1 MLSVFWDKTKNIR
14 LCKAINILCTYIT
27 IMELQLTNIWWFC
40 LISLALDRTMRA
52 EPCWLVRS
60 WLITDKNAAI
70 TQIVQPKLHSSPNNT
85 QQRRILDTLMVTK
98 AWTSLSL
105 CPSLNYDIHVYCML
119 CICNMYVRPL
129 LINNFS
135 RASCCHDM
143 SVPVLCQCQKPH
155 LFFESQ
161 AISTN

>member
-1 MLSVFWDKTKNIR
+1 
-14 LCKAINILCTYIT
+14 
-27 IMELQLTNIWWFC
+27 
-40 LISLALDRTMRA
+40 MRA

-70 TQIVQPKLHSSPNNT
+70 TQIVQPKLHSVLITPNRDASWSLLVSGH
-85 QQRRILDTLMVTK
+85 QGGDIFILGSQFKPWIWNLNLYDLQLKYLCKSDLLIKFAIEPRQSHTYIPLVYSATVTITYVLCK
-98 AWTSLSL
+98 CKHV
-105 CPSLNYDIHVYCML
+105 CPS
-119 CICNMYVRPL
+119 
-129 LINNFS
+129 INNFS

-155 LFFESQ
+155 LFFESL